1 MGIRNTLKYIYNN
14 IVNQLK
20 VIMVKGIK
28 TNLNNHKSYE
38 HYLIHQQVKTKDPQ
52 KIKKWLNEEWQI
64 KYEGFKDIFE
74 RNALYVKD
82 KKNALCLGSRTGQ
95 EVKAL
100 QDLGLNAIGVDLVA
114 FPPYTEV
121 GDIHNL
127 KFNDGAFD
135 FIFTNIMDHSLYPQV
150 FCSEMQRV
158 CSKYGIIIIDFQL
171 GEFKDLYTETIIND
185 PKNIISYFNEVEVLE
200 SRLIKN
206 SHDYLDWEL
215 ILKKIKL

>member
-1 MGIRNTLKYIYNN
+1 MNSRFKKIEKIFKTVFQRGLS
-14 IVNQLK
+14 
-20 VIMVKGIK
+20 
-28 TNLNNHKSYE
+28 TNLNKHDSYE
-38 HYLIHQQVKTKDPQ
+38 TYVKHQ
-52 KIKKWLNEEWQI
+52 KIKTTDPERIQKWLNEEWQI

-100 QDLGLNAIGVDLVA
+100 QDLGLNVIGVDLVA

-127 KFNDGAFD
+127 KFNEGAFD

-158 CSKYGIIIIDFQL
+158 CSKYGIIIIHLKL
-171 GEFKDLYTETIIND
+171 GEMKDLYTEIIIND
-185 PKNIISYFNEVEVLE
+185 PAKIISYFNEVELLE
-200 SRLIKN
+200 SRMIKN

-215 ILKKIKL
+215 IFKKIKL

>member
-1 MGIRNTLKYIYNN
+1 MGIRNTLKKMYNN

-38 HYLIHQQVKTKDPQ
+38 DYLIHQQVKTKDPQ
-52 KIKKWLNEEWQI
+52 RIKKWLNEEWQI

-74 RNALYVKD
+74 NNTAYIKD
-82 KKNALCLGSRTGQ
+82 KKNAICLGSRTGQ

-100 QDLGLNAIGVDLVA
+100 QDLGLNVIGVDLVA

-135 FIFTNIMDHSLYPQV
+135 FIFTNIMDHSLYPEK
-150 FCSEMQRV
+150 FNFEMERV
-158 CSKYGIIIIDFQL
+158 CKTNGVIIIHLQL
-171 GEFKDLYTETIIND
+171 GETHDKYTETILHD
-185 PKNIISYFNEVEVLE
+185 PKPIISLFNSSKLLVSKPISNL
-200 SRLIKN
+200 
-206 SHDYLDWEL
+206 HDEMHWEI
-215 ILKKIKL
+215 ILKKII